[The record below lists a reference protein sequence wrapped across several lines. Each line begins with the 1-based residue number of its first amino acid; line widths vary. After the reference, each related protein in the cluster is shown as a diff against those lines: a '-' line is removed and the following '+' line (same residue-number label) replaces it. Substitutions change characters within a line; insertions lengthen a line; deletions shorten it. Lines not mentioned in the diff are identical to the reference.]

1 MLKTKLHAYI
11 FKIYKIGNKK
21 GLCLVMF
28 VMVYSLLAVTT
39 LTACYKQNGG
49 VYLCNGDERATMV
62 FQRANTS
69 QAIKSLCECLQYV
82 VLRLGHNPRK
92 IITLPTI
99 CSIRLSF
106 VIDQCLND

>member
-1 MLKTKLHAYI
+1 
-11 FKIYKIGNKK
+11 
-21 GLCLVMF
+21 
-28 VMVYSLLAVTT
+28 
-39 LTACYKQNGG
+39 
-49 VYLCNGDERATMV
+49 MV